1 MVKRF
6 YLTVCCLLACCFIS
20 SSAGAVDGQSLLMEM
35 AEKLAGAKGLS
46 VSMFMSY
53 DAVQESG
60 QKIEFSERRKITI
73 KRPNHLRAVAL
84 QSDGDKHLLVFDGKV
99 ITMFSETENVYSRI
113 NHAGTVD
120 EMIRYAGGNLG
131 IRIPLARMLLTTL
144 SEELK
149 KLNLTVQYVE
159 RDTLS
164 SPPTDHLATRSDD
177 VDFQIWIAEDKLPRR
192 IILTYKN
199 AEGQP
204 QFRANFSNWNLEPKI
219 SKTTFSFTPP
229 EGAEKIPALL
239 PGALLKAGKN
249 KKGGAK

>member
-1 MVKRF
+1 MAKRF
-6 YLTVCCLLACCFIS
+6 QVITCCLLAFCLIS
-20 SSAGAVDGQSLLMEM
+20 SSVGAVEGKDLLMSM
-35 AEKLAGAKGLS
+35 AEKLAGAKGFS
-46 VSMFMSY
+46 VSMFMNY

-60 QKIEFSERRKITI
+60 QKIEFSEQRKITI
-73 KRPNHLRAVAL
+73 KRPNYLRAVAL

-99 ITMFSETENVYSRI
+99 ITLFGETENVYAQV
-113 NHAGTVD
+113 NHMGTVD
-120 EMIRYAGGNLG
+120 EAIRFAGGNLG

-144 SEELK
+144 PEALK

-164 SPPTDHLATRSDD
+164 SPPTDHLAARSDD

-192 IILTYKN
+192 IVLTYKN
-199 AEGQP
+199 ADGQP
-204 QFRANFSNWNLEPKI
+204 QFRANFSNWNLTPKI

-239 PGALLKAGKN
+239 PGALLKAGKSE
-249 KKGGAK
+249 KGGAK

>member
-1 MVKRF
+1 MTKRF
-6 YLTVCCLLACCFIS
+6 QVIICCLLAFFLIS
-20 SSAGAVDGQSLLMEM
+20 SSAGAVDAQSLFMEM
-35 AEKLAGAKGLS
+35 AEKLAGNDFS

-60 QKIEFSERRKITI
+60 QKIEFSERRIITI
-73 KRPNHLRAVAL
+73 MRPNHLRAVAL

-99 ITMFSETENVYSRI
+99 ITLFSETENVYSRI
-113 NHAGTVD
+113 EHAGTVD
-120 EMIRYAGGNLG
+120 EAIRYAGGNLG
-131 IRIPLARMLLTTL
+131 IRIPLARMLLTAL
-144 SEELK
+144 PEELK

-164 SPPTDHLATRSDD
+164 SPPTDHLAARSDD
-177 VDFQIWIAEDKLPRR
+177 VDLQVWIAEDKLPRR
-192 IILTYKN
+192 IVLTYKN

-219 SKTTFSFTPP
+219 SKTAFSFTPP

-249 KKGGAK
+249 EKGGAK